1 MSKQQGPPPAAPPSY
16 FEAVGGVPPANPYV
30 PPAGNPYTQQ
40 PQESFGDF
48 NFKRILKENPES
60 RFVAVEGTFDSNS
73 TDPAIV
79 VLEKT
84 HFTEI
89 EVQKILSENTHL
101 QKLFHNDIYG
111 NFLCHPPVELNA
123 VKATIIH
130 PATLKHIEK
139 YSARASY
146 IIEETP
152 FIYESVTLPHI
163 QESQFDNQWIY
174 NILEHK
180 KESDR
185 IIYEDLNPESG
196 FVLLPDL
203 KWDCRTTSNLYV
215 TGIAFK
221 KGIKSIRDLTSEHLP
236 LLTNILEKGS
246 AAISKKF
253 GIPRNQLRIY
263 LHYQPSFYHLHV
275 HFASLQ
281 FTPPGCTTERAHLLS
296 SVIHN
301 IQQKSSYYQEAL
313 LPFVAFE
320 GDKLLQ
326 RYHQHL
332 LENYKFQPAF
342 VDEFYIHLRMPSGVP
357 EGKTR
362 GSDSVEVIG
371 FRGLSGNYQ
380 SANKMY
386 IPEKGK
392 CYRIQCAECQA
403 ILFDNIHLE
412 RVLPLPRASWS
423 EAASDW
429 YCHLHDGESA
439 HQALISRPTD
449 CLYGSSYRSLTSSLI
464 KDGSLTRTGRE
475 GREWSCFI
483 CQSCVGL
490 ASDDRVNLWC
500 HTAQWSVQEG
510 QVWKTVSSVVSP
522 LEAFYFTLYDALEEE
537 KSFFGRK
544 MSFNNPSSDTSLT
557 LWFVGDNGFTLESSC
572 QEINNTVEFL
582 PSRLQRVLFKSEIV
596 NGSSNP
602 TPKKLSDLR
611 APPT

>member
-1 MSKQQGPPPAAPPSY
+1 MS
-16 FEAVGGVPPANPYV
+16 V
-30 PPAGNPYTQQ
+30 
-40 PQESFGDF
+40 
-48 NFKRILKENPES
+48 
-60 RFVAVEGTFDSNS
+60 
-73 TDPAIV
+73 
-79 VLEKT
+79 
-84 HFTEI
+84 
-89 EVQKILSENTHL
+89 NT
-101 QKLFHNDIYG
+101 KSVSG
-111 NFLCHPPVELNA
+111 LCE
-123 VKATIIH
+123 IH
-130 PATLKHIEK
+130 P
-139 YSARASY
+139 
-146 IIEETP
+146 
-152 FIYESVTLPHI
+152 
-163 QESQFDNQWIY
+163 
-174 NILEHK
+174 
-180 KESDR
+180 
-185 IIYEDLNPESG
+185 
-196 FVLLPDL
+196 
-203 KWDCRTTSNLYV
+203 
-215 TGIAFK
+215 
-221 KGIKSIRDLTSEHLP
+221 
-236 LLTNILEKGS
+236 
-246 AAISKKF
+246 
-253 GIPRNQLRIY
+253 QLRIINLY
-263 LHYQPSFYHLHV
+263 LKIAKTRNNMQQLQ
-275 HFASLQ
+275 ASMQ
-281 FTPPGCTTERAHLLS
+281 GNSISLS
-296 SVIHN
+296 SGD
-301 IQQKSSYYQEAL
+301 YQL
-313 LPFVAFE
+313 ILKFPVSV
-320 GDKLLQ
+320 K
-326 RYHQHL
+326 L

-380 SANKMY
+380 STNKMY

-403 ILFDNIHLE
+403 ILFDNIHLK

-464 KDGSLTRTGRE
+464 KDGSLTRTGRD

-544 MSFNNPSSDTSLT
+544 MSFNNPSSDTSLI
-557 LWFVGDNGFTLESSC
+557 LWFLGDNGFTLESSC

-602 TPKKLSDLR
+602 TPKKLSDVSEYEVSMSMLHSITNSLLQSSEHL
-611 APPT
+611 PPSSRTAAGFSIGYLPLSSAD